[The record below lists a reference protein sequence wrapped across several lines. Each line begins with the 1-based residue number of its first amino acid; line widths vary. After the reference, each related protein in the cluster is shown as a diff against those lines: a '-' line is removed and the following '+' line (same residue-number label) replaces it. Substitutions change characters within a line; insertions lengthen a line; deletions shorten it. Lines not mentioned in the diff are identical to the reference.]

1 MPAYLNLHIVAHD
14 YRISFATCIFLY
26 IHQVDKIGFMN
37 AEENGIRQ
45 QPVVIKQWFGNY
57 EGFIVGE
64 TEDGITAFCLSTND
78 FFQNYKA

>member
-1 MPAYLNLHIVAHD
+1 
-14 YRISFATCIFLY
+14 
-26 IHQVDKIGFMN
+26 MN